1 MNKFKNMLQEFQ
13 NYWNLKKSSESTN
26 LGDVMGDVR
35 NNVNRCYTG
44 WLMVMGVKT
53 TYTGLEEQET
63 LIDVEQYFL

>member
-1 MNKFKNMLQEFQ
+1 MFGKRCYENQFIDALNSIRNLDSAEILMNKFKNMLQEFQ

-44 WLMVMGVKT
+44 
-53 TYTGLEEQET
+53 
-63 LIDVEQYFL
+63 